1 MKIILFIF
9 KYMNNFKQDT
19 FYFNLLKTNNVD
31 NDLINVLNDNI
42 YDWNIKNIVI
52 NFQMYIV
59 YFIVYHNR
67 LFIKPIYNYN
77 TEIFKEIFHFNFLNW
92 FRTDKIVE
100 IVEYE

>member
-1 MKIILFIF
+1 
-9 KYMNNFKQDT
+9 
-19 FYFNLLKTNNVD
+19 
-31 NDLINVLNDNI
+31 
-42 YDWNIKNIVI
+42 
-52 NFQMYIV
+52 MYIV

>member
-1 MKIILFIF
+1 
-9 KYMNNFKQDT
+9 MNNFKQDT
-19 FYFNLLKTNNVD
+19 FYFNLLKTNNVN

-42 YDWNIKNIVI
+42 NNWNIKNIVI

-77 TEIFKEIFHFNFLNW
+77 TKIFKEIFRFNFLNW

-100 IVEYE
+100 IVEY